1 MNHMMELK
9 PCSPAPMSMASQVRV
24 ATIAFPVTRLLAEQ
38 LGQGTRYQSI
48 QLNNNAIKDNGH
60 GGKAMSYRIDGSA
73 LPGVMT
79 PLEFYYMVFGG
90 NLTKEEVMQALKQRK
105 SILDIMRFEERSHS
119 KMLDKEDR
127 EKLQQYTSS
136 IRDIELEISRERVGR
151 CSLPQSNSWQTS
163 I

>member
-1 MNHMMELK
+1 MDR
-9 PCSPAPMSMASQVRV
+9 SPAHLRQCQWLPGKSRHNSISCDQV
-24 ATIAFPVTRLLAEQ
+24 AAEQ
-38 LGQGTRYQSI
+38 LGPGTRYQSI

-90 NLTKEEVMQALKQRK
+90 NLTKEEVMQALKKRK
-105 SILDIMRFEERSHS
+105 SILDIMRFEERTHS

-136 IRDIELEISRERVGR
+136 IRDIELEITREEGK
-151 CSLPQSNSWQTS
+151 CPYPKAMATS